1 MAWIDGWLE
10 ELEECYI
17 LFSYHAFLLS
27 KVISLRGLAELAP
40 FFFFLKSNLY
50 ADLSL
55 KVGEVNVEKGDHC
68 DLIRRFPKIYSFLPK
83 PWTITDKRP
92 D

>member
-27 KVISLRGLAELAP
+27 KGISLRGLAELTP
-40 FFFFLKSNLY
+40 FFFFL
-50 ADLSL
+50 SL
-55 KVGEVNVEKGDHC
+55 TC
-68 DLIRRFPKIYSFLPK
+68 MQICP
-83 PWTITDKRP
+83 
-92 D
+92 